1 MKTASTVV
9 KLPVVG
15 VKEGEQIAFVKNLLV
30 SSTSKKVEYLSVEH
44 EDNTIIPSLIS
55 FKDILGIGQ
64 DYIVVQSAECIKKV
78 YDSKP
83 LIAAAEES
91 LLLLGTQVLNF
102 TGDILDT
109 ISDYA
114 IDEKTGRIEKLFL
127 QNAQEINGAS
137 LITLSAKFAMVD
149 TDKNANS
156 ADNTLDESTIT
167 YLLDKRVKSDVKSED
182 GSFVIAK
189 DTVLTQ
195 DLIQQAEQQ
204 GVLLQLT
211 MEV

>member
-15 VKEGEQIAFVKNLLV
+15 IKEGEQIAFVKNLLV
-30 SSTSKKVEYLSVEH
+30 NPKSKKVEYLSVEH
-44 EDNTIIPSLIS
+44 AGTAIIPSLIS

-91 LLLLGTQVLNF
+91 LMLLGTQVLNF
-102 TGDILDT
+102 AGDILDAV
-109 ISDYA
+109 SDYG
-114 IDEKTGRIEKLFL
+114 IDEKTGSIEKLFL
-127 QNAQEINGAS
+127 QNAQEIDGAS
-137 LITLSAKFAMVD
+137 LVTLSAKFAVVD
-149 TDKNANS
+149 TEKSVSS
-156 ADNTLDESTIT
+156 AANTLDEATIA
-167 YLLDKRVKSDVKSED
+167 YLLDKKVKSEVKSED
-182 GSFVIAK
+182 GSFVIQK

-195 DLIQQAEQQ
+195 ELIEQAEQQ